1 MTAKTETIEV
11 DAETAAVLKA
21 RAEERGVS
29 VATVVA
35 ELVPEG
41 DDEASLAELD
51 RRWAAVEAGEPT
63 VPHDEV
69 RAWLQ
74 TWGTPEFKPWSKR

>member
-11 DAETAAVLKA
+11 DADTAALLKA

-35 ELVPEG
+35 ELVPAEG
-41 DDEASLAELD
+41 DGTSVTEMD
-51 RRWAAVEAGEPT
+51 RRWAAVESGEPT
-63 VPHDEV
+63 IPHEEV

-74 TWGTPEFKPWSKR
+74 TWGTPDFKPWSKR

>member
-1 MTAKTETIEV
+1 MAAKTETIEV
-11 DAETAAVLKA
+11 DVKTAALLKA

-35 ELVPEG
+35 ELVPAD
-41 DDEASLAELD
+41 DDEASIAELD
-51 RRWAAVEAGEPT
+51 RRWGAIEAGEPT
-63 VPHDEV
+63 IPHEEV

-74 TWGTPEFKPWSKR
+74 TWGTPGFKPWSRR

>member
-11 DAETAAVLKA
+11 DAATAAELKA
-21 RAEERGVS
+21 RAAQRGVS

-35 ELVPEG
+35 ELLPEG
-41 DDEASLAELD
+41 DDEASIAELD

-63 VPHDEV
+63 VPHEEV

-74 TWGTPEFKPWSKR
+74 TWGTPQFRPWSKR